1 MLVYD
6 ITSGESFSRVE
17 DWLDRIDQ
25 NCQKESLILTLVGNK
40 LDLEPKREVS

>member
-25 NCQKESLILTLVGNK
+25 NCHKESLILTLVGNK
-40 LDLEPKREVS
+40 LDLDPKREVS